1 MQQLVKR
8 PSGRR
13 RKGRFTEGFV
23 LAGAGVLVLTGVY
36 ESIEGRAVSLE
47 SAASGPL
54 VFTAIAAKFLIDL
67 TVYYVDGLDRP
78 LRDLVVPD

>member
-13 RKGRFTEGFV
+13 REGYFTKAFV
-23 LAGAGVLVLTGVY
+23 LAGAGLLVLVGVY

-54 VFTAIAAKFLIDL
+54 VFTAIAVKFLIDL
-67 TVYYVDGLDRP
+67 AAYYIGGLDRP